1 MTKRDKKKRINTY
14 FRQTT
19 REFKAARQ
27 TQVYSHINRNLP
39 YKIFEVS
46 KTQFL
51 NKVKQVNIMKRKR
64 LNLLGKYSSK
74 MKRGRVSV
82 KAQKSN
88 SLQK

>member
-1 MTKRDKKKRINTY
+1 MAKRDKKKRLNTY
-14 FRQTT
+14 FRQTA

-27 TQVYSHINRNLP
+27 TQVYSHLNRNLP
-39 YKIFEVS
+39 YKIFKIS

-51 NKVKQVNIMKRKR
+51 NKVKQVNIVKRKR
-64 LNLLGKYSSK
+64 LNLHGKHSFK
-74 MKRGRVSV
+74 IKRGRVSI